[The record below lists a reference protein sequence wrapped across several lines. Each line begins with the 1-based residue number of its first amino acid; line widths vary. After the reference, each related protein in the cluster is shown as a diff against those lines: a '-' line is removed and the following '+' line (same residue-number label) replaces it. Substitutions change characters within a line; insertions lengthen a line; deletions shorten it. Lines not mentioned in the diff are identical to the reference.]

1 MAATEGFRR
10 ISTLGRRTA
19 IGGAFLLLIGFFIRL
34 WESRAI
40 TPMYSAARFF
50 LGPGYLLMV
59 VGGLLLIVAW
69 IGEGFIANR
78 GSGISST

>member
-1 MAATEGFRR
+1 MAASEGFHR
-10 ISTLGRRTA
+10 ITTLGRRIA
-19 IGGAFLLLIGFFIRL
+19 VSGALVLLLGFFIRL

-50 LGPGYLLMV
+50 LGPGYLLML

-78 GSGISST
+78 DSGIPSA